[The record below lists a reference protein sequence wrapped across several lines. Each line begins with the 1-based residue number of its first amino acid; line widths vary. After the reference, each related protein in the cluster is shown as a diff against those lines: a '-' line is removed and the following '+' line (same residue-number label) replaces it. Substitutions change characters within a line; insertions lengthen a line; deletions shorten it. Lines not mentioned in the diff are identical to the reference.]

1 MKINQYPFVA
11 LAKIIAEAT
20 PGFACGQRD
29 PKGIAQVRMH
39 NISKE
44 FALVWETV
52 TRIPKRAFKPQHY
65 LLPGDIVFNNTNSTA
80 LVGKSA
86 LFVGGKEP
94 IVFSNHMTRLRVD
107 REICL
112 PEFLLLYL
120 RDRWN
125 QGLFSRICAR
135 WIGQSAIRSAKL
147 MQLSIPLPPMAEQR
161 RIVARLRQEL
171 QNCDEICRAAESR
184 IDRIR
189 ALFSAWV
196 RIVFDKFERASWV
209 KFSDIAE
216 INPRRGSFEG
226 RLKNED
232 MATFI
237 PMSAVDSTAGE
248 VSSPLVRPFSE
259 VCKGYTFFRDGDV
272 LFAKITPCMQNGNHF
287 VAKNGING
295 FGFASTEFYVIRSG
309 NMVLPEWIHLFI
321 RQPSILRAAM
331 RQFRGSAGQQRVPP
345 KFLADLRIPL
355 PSIPRQRRIVAQACD
370 QFQDWQKLT
379 ASANTQLESARALPQ
394 AFLRR
399 AFS

>member
-1 MKINQYPFVA
+1 MKKRKIDKNSGGQEKAVGNWAKLGDVARFEFGTRITRGANAGTQYPVYGGGGESFRTDLYNRENDYVISRFAMSPNCVRFVKGKFFLLDSGLTLS
-11 LAKIIAEAT
+11 LA
-20 PGFACGQRD
+20 P
-29 PKGIAQVRMH
+29 
-39 NISKE
+39 E
-44 FALVWETV
+44 FADRVS
-52 TRIPKRAFKPQHY
+52 KH
-65 LLPGDIVFNNTNSTA
+65 
-80 LVGKSA
+80 
-86 LFVGGKEP
+86 FVG
-94 IVFSNHMTRLRVD
+94 F
-107 REICL
+107 
-112 PEFLLLYL
+112 FLLSIQHQIY
-120 RDRWN
+120 RI
-125 QGLFSRICAR
+125 SR
-135 WIGQSAIRSAKL
+135 GQAQKNLDSERFRKIEIP
-147 MQLSIPLPPMAEQR
+147 MPPLSEQR
-161 RIVARLRQEL
+161 RIAAQLRQEL
-171 QNCDEICRAAESR
+171 QNCDEICRAVESR

-226 RLKNED
+226 RLKNEE

-248 VSSPLVRPFSE
+248 VSNPLVRPFSE

-355 PSIPRQRRIVAQACD
+355 PPIPRQRRIVAQARD

>member
-11 LAKIIAEAT
+11 LAKIVAEAT
-20 PGFACGQRD
+20 SGFACGQRD
-29 PKGIAQVRMH
+29 PKGIVQVRMH
-39 NISKE
+39 NISSE
-44 FALVWETV
+44 FTLVWETV

-161 RIVARLRQEL
+161 RIVNLLHAQLE
-171 QNCDEICRAAESR
+171 
-184 IDRIR
+184 
-189 ALFSAWV
+189 
-196 RIVFDKFERASWV
+196 
-209 KFSDIAE
+209 DIAK
-216 INPRRGSFEG
+216 I
-226 RLKNED
+226 
-232 MATFI
+232 
-237 PMSAVDSTAGE
+237 SAAVE
-248 VSSPLVRPFSE
+248 R
-259 VCKGYTFFRDGDV
+259 
-272 LFAKITPCMQNGNHF
+272 
-287 VAKNGING
+287 
-295 FGFASTEFYVIRSG
+295 
-309 NMVLPEWIHLFI
+309 
-321 RQPSILRAAM
+321 
-331 RQFRGSAGQQRVPP
+331 
-345 KFLADLRIPL
+345 
-355 PSIPRQRRIVAQACD
+355 
-370 QFQDWQKLT
+370 
-379 ASANTQLESARALPQ
+379 QLESAHTLPQ
-394 AFLRR
+394 AVLRR